1 MIITQLFNYNSSKY
15 APKDDGR
22 SDNIEIDKDFKK
34 LFALAQGRIRFGPGT
49 SGNDGEN
56 IFGQWVTFT
65 TSTADTEVTV
75 PHTCGCVPVGYLT
88 TKINKGGVIYDSGTA
103 WTSTNIYIKCST
115 ATTIVTLFLLK

>member
-1 MIITQLFNYNSSKY
+1 MIITQLYNYQSSKFV
-15 APKDDGR
+15 PKD
-22 SDNIEIDKDFKK
+22 SDDDKIMLDKDLRK
-34 LFALAQGRIRFGPGT
+34 LFSCIQGRVRFGSGT

-56 IFGQWVTFT
+56 IYGQWVTFT

-75 PHTCGCVPVGYLT
+75 PHTCGVVPVGYIK
-88 TKINKGGVIYDSGTA
+88 TKINKGGVIYDSGTT

>member
-1 MIITQLFNYNSSKY
+1 MIITQLYNYNSSKY
-15 APKDDGR
+15 VPENDTNDKV
-22 SDNIEIDKDFKK
+22 EIAKDFAK
-34 LFALAQGRIRFGPGT
+34 LFAFAQGRVRFGPAT

-65 TSTADTEVTV
+65 TSTADTEVVV
-75 PHTCGCVPVGYLT
+75 PHTCGVIPVGYLV
-88 TKINKGGVIYDSGTA
+88 TKINKGGVVYISTTT